1 MSYRSYCHLLVALGL
16 LLFSQIWAQGVTTA
30 SLRGIVSDT
39 EGAPMIGANVV
50 AVHEPSGTRYGAA
63 TRETGQFNIY
73 NMRIGGPYTIEVT
86 FVGYKTRVMKDV
98 YLQLGQ
104 DTDADFTLVGEAVQ
118 GEAVEVVGDLD
129 DVMNGGRTGAATY
142 IDPEDV
148 DNLPTI
154 SRSTRDLTRLDPRS
168 DGNFSFG
175 GKNWLFNNI
184 SLDGSYFN
192 NPFGLDDPAPGGQAG
207 AEPVPYE
214 AIEQVQVSI
223 APFDVREGGFTGAG
237 INSVTKSGSN
247 TFQGSVYT
255 FTRNESFQ
263 GNEIRGQKVVANPD
277 LAYNQSGFTLG
288 GPIVKDKLFFFMN
301 GELVR
306 RDDPGSDFVANEEG
320 TPVEFGE
327 SRVTRQTMDAIRQ
340 RMIDVYGYDPGPYQG
355 YIHETN
361 NNKFLLKL
369 DWNINSNNSLS
380 LRYNY
385 LDAAR
390 DLPPNFQVLSFN
402 GTGRGPNATSL
413 PFQNAGYQIN
423 NELNS
428 IALELNSHGQGYS
441 NRFFASYNRFRDFRN
456 AFSDP
461 FPTIDIGEDGVTYTT
476 LGHEPFS
483 INNVLDQDVFQI
495 TNNYSFFR
503 GKHVITAGSNFE
515 YFSFFNSFNIFRH
528 GVFFLPQF
536 IPIGS
541 QFGSLDEF
549 FAATDPNAPD
559 SVFKDFRSMIGSGP
573 FKGEKIQVG
582 QLAFYAQDEWLVNPR
597 VNLTYGL
604 RVDLPMYFTDPV
616 DNPFSRGLTLLDEN
630 DNPESVDQSSL
641 PGATPLFSPRVGFNW
656 DVKGNRSLQMRGGTG
671 VFTGRIPFVWVGNVI
686 SNPGNNPNLYPNI
699 PLAQVPSEHETSDD
713 AILQTS
719 FDLNAMDPDFKW
731 PQAWTTNLAVDQ
743 DFGHG
748 LVGTLEFLY
757 SKDIN
762 AVYMRNADIRT
773 PVRFLEDG
781 RPYFTDANGV
791 FELNP
796 DGNAGAYIID
806 NTSEGYNYSI
816 TAQVRKF
823 HDWGLNTSLAYT
835 FLEAKNQ
842 LRSTEIAS
850 VLWTE
855 NPVQGDPNNPN
866 LSYSGFGNRHRVV
879 GSATYGKRWN
889 ANHRTQFGLVLE
901 IAQGNRYLISGGNRY
916 SFIYSGDVN
925 GDGSGA
931 NDLIYIPEG
940 EGDINLQDYVDANG
954 NTVSAARQ
962 WNRLDAFIEQDDYL
976 SQHRGEIAER
986 YGLLNPFYTNLD
998 FRILQDVAFMMG
1010 PKQHNIQVSLDFLNV
1025 LNLLNSDWG
1034 VRKVANPAALSPLRL
1049 AGFDANGEPV
1059 LNFTGPE
1066 ETFIDDPNITSRWR
1080 VQLGVKYFFN

>member
-1 MSYRSYCHLLVALGL
+1 
-16 LLFSQIWAQGVTTA
+16 
-30 SLRGIVSDT
+30 
-39 EGAPMIGANVV
+39 
-50 AVHEPSGTRYGAA
+50 
-63 TRETGQFNIY
+63 
-73 NMRIGGPYTIEVT
+73 
-86 FVGYKTRVMKDV
+86 
-98 YLQLGQ
+98 
-104 DTDADFTLVGEAVQ
+104 
-118 GEAVEVVGDLD
+118 
-129 DVMNGGRTGAATY
+129 
-142 IDPEDV
+142 
-148 DNLPTI
+148 
-154 SRSTRDLTRLDPRS
+154 
-168 DGNFSFG
+168 
-175 GKNWLFNNI
+175 
-184 SLDGSYFN
+184 
-192 NPFGLDDPAPGGQAG
+192 
-207 AEPVPYE
+207 
-214 AIEQVQVSI
+214 
-223 APFDVREGGFTGAG
+223 
-237 INSVTKSGSN
+237 
-247 TFQGSVYT
+247 
-255 FTRNESFQ
+255 
-263 GNEIRGQKVVANPD
+263 
-277 LAYNQSGFTLG
+277 
-288 GPIVKDKLFFFMN
+288 
-301 GELVR
+301 
-306 RDDPGSDFVANEEG
+306 
-320 TPVEFGE
+320 
-327 SRVTRQTMDAIRQ
+327 
-340 RMIDVYGYDPGPYQG
+340 
-355 YIHETN
+355 
-361 NNKFLLKL
+361 
-369 DWNINSNNSLS
+369 
-380 LRYNY
+380 
-385 LDAAR
+385 
-390 DLPPNFQVLSFN
+390 
-402 GTGRGPNATSL
+402 
-413 PFQNAGYQIN
+413 
-423 NELNS
+423 
-428 IALELNSHGQGYS
+428 
-441 NRFFASYNRFRDFRN
+441 
-456 AFSDP
+456 
-461 FPTIDIGEDGVTYTT
+461 
-476 LGHEPFS
+476 
-483 INNVLDQDVFQI
+483 
-495 TNNYSFFR
+495 
-503 GKHVITAGSNFE
+503 
-515 YFSFFNSFNIFRH
+515 
-528 GVFFLPQF
+528 
-536 IPIGS
+536 
-541 QFGSLDEF
+541 
-549 FAATDPNAPD
+549 
-559 SVFKDFRSMIGSGP
+559 
-573 FKGEKIQVG
+573 
-582 QLAFYAQDEWLVNPR
+582 
-597 VNLTYGL
+597 